1 MIKLKDILIEGVY
14 DKTSLK
20 AVIMS
25 GGPGS
30 GKTTVAKEL
39 FAFDKTLER
48 ANLSAFGMKRL
59 DSDYFYTNKLKS
71 KGYDLNLSKMRSDP
85 KLKDIDDDIRSSAI
99 KQYMRQ
105 RKTWIENRIGVI
117 IDSPSANLNYVRD
130 NKKTLEENGY
140 DVICIF
146 IEVPLE
152 TALERNRNR
161 ERILPEDLVRSMWQ
175 ECENNKDDLKKIFGN
190 NLFIIPNGNG
200 SKVQSRIN
208 KFLREPVKNPI
219 GKEWIELELKLKN
232 RL

>member
-1 MIKLKDILIEGVY
+1 
-14 DKTSLK
+14 
-20 AVIMS
+20 
-25 GGPGS
+25 
-30 GKTTVAKEL
+30 
-39 FAFDKTLER
+39 
-48 ANLSAFGMKRL
+48 
-59 DSDYFYTNKLKS
+59 
-71 KGYDLNLSKMRSDP
+71 MRSDP